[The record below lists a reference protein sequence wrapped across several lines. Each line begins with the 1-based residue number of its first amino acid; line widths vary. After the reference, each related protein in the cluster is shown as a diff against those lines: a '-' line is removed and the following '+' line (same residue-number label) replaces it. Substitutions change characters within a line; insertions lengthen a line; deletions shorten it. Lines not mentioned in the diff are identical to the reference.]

1 MDPQVLARARA
12 RVLGATSV
20 AAADPVP
27 AGTAA
32 ATDGDRVWLLPVWPD
47 GATPALLEEYQ
58 TAPMPLDRAGQA
70 RRVLAAALRCCWTRL
85 DDAPWPG
92 APATVAAVLEVYAG
106 MSRGDAD
113 LARRWATGELR
124 RLADTGW
131 LLLDEGTAAKGGTV
145 RPGPRVSLWAEHTL
159 SSLRSLLHRL
169 PEPPPPPAESH
180 AQDPLDGPPAVPS
193 PRPSEPAAGE
203 APASAAEPS
212 GPGSAGGERAS
223 SAPPAVFRSPSVNEP
238 AAPPAPAAEK
248 SLPVDNPPSAAPG
261 EAEPDPEDGPRPARE
276 GASREEG
283 PGSGGE

>member
-1 MDPQVLARARA
+1 MDPQVLERARA
-12 RVLGATSV
+12 RVLGAPSV

-27 AGTAA
+27 SGTAA

-92 APATVAAVLEVYAG
+92 TPSTVAAVLDVYAG

-124 RLADTGW
+124 RLAETGW
-131 LLLDEGTAAKGGTV
+131 LLLDEATGEGGGTV
-145 RPGPRVSLWAEHTL
+145 RPGPRVSLWAEHSL
-159 SSLRSLLHRL
+159 SSLRTLMHRL
-169 PEPPPPPAESH
+169 PEPP
-180 AQDPLDGPPAVPS
+180 
-193 PRPSEPAAGE
+193 RPEPD
-203 APASAAEPS
+203 APASADETPAEPEM
-212 GPGSAGGERAS
+212 ERAS
-223 SAPPAVFRSPSVNEP
+223 SAPPVVFESPSVNEP
-238 AAPPAPAAEK
+238 AAAPAATAKE
-248 SLPVDNPPSAAPG
+248 SSSVDNSPRG
-261 EAEPDPEDGPRPARE
+261 AEPGSGD
-276 GASREEG
+276 G

>member
-12 RVLGATSV
+12 RVLGAPSV

-27 AGTAA
+27 SGTAA

-92 APATVAAVLEVYAG
+92 APSTVAAVLDVYAG

-124 RLADTGW
+124 RLAETGW
-131 LLLDEGTAAKGGTV
+131 LLLDEGTGEGGGTV
-145 RPGPRVSLWAEHTL
+145 RPGPRVSLWAEQSL
-159 SSLRSLLHRL
+159 SSLRTLMHRL
-169 PEPPPPPAESH
+169 PEPP
-180 AQDPLDGPPAVPS
+180 
-193 PRPSEPAAGE
+193 RPEPAAG
-203 APASAAEPS
+203 PAEP
-212 GPGSAGGERAS
+212 EREHAS
-223 SAPPAVFRSPSVNEP
+223 SAPPVVFRSPFVNEA
-238 AAPPAPAAEK
+238 AAPPASMAEK
-248 SLPVDNPPSAAPG
+248 SSSVDNPPRAAGGDEARGG
-261 EAEPDPEDGPRPARE
+261 EEHGEDGP
-276 GASREEG
+276 
-283 PGSGGE
+283 GERR